1 MALQKHFGNAGGEAE
16 VPVNLERGMGAP
28 KVFENGCF
36 EYLSNDFTA
45 FFALAESCSAKQSVC
60 KRPARRFDSSV
71 IKRGG
76 SRRLKPGR
84 FVRNLRK
91 RIKSEQVGDVP
102 VLLLNAEQLSPESK
116 AVLVCPFFY

>member
-1 MALQKHFGNAGGEAE
+1 
-16 VPVNLERGMGAP
+16 MGAP

-45 FFALAESCSAKQSVC
+45 FFALAEPCSAKQSVR
-60 KRPARRFDSSV
+60 KRPAGRFNSSV

-76 SRRLKPGR
+76 SRSLKLRR
-84 FVRNLRK
+84 FVRNLLK

-102 VLLLNAEQLSPESK
+102 VLLLDAEQLPPESK
-116 AVLVCPFFY
+116 AVLVHPFFYKAALCF